1 MFIDAQIAKQKDQ
14 SAVLFIIIIIINNI
28 NKLNS

>member
-14 SAVLFIIIIIINNI
+14 SAVLFIIINNI

>member
-14 SAVLFIIIIIINNI
+14 SAVLFIIIINNI

>member
-14 SAVLFIIIIIINNI
+14 SAVLFIIIIINNI